1 MINCIIIKRSIF
13 AISEAWGWQFMIII
27 WWLKGQKAGRKGKD
41 VTQADQVDLKPTCLV
56 PFQSHYIIRG
66 FKSTLPS
73 NSFRFAW
80 SKICIHN
87 LHLITARSNFIFKF
101 GECLRLEICSCIA
114 VFISS
119 LPVQT
124 VSSYSIEL
132 SEFPAT

>member
-1 MINCIIIKRSIF
+1 MINCIIIKRSTF

-41 VTQADQVDLKPTCLV
+41 VTQGDHVDLKPTCLV

-132 SEFPAT
+132 SEFPTT